1 MNEIVKPNAAY
12 GEAATLIDLKSNL
25 SNVARDVDTL
35 FKLFEDLIETTSNAS
50 DLPKIES
57 KKPNVVVLGKR
68 DLAKLPALIE
78 ESWMTLD
85 MLQIFLASTQ
95 KNMPSRHTAENFLYR
110 VRHSADYAVLSMK
123 LPKGKAKMYKIVEAV
138 DQVAA

>member
-35 FKLFEDLIETTSNAS
+35 FKLFEDLIETTS
-50 DLPKIES
+50 DLPKIEP
-57 KKPNVVVLGKR
+57 KKPNVTVLGTR

-85 MLQIFLASTQ
+85 MLQIFLSSTQ

-123 LPKGKAKMYKIVEAV
+123 LPKGKAKMYKIVEAAN
-138 DQVAA
+138 QVAA